1 MIRSYR
7 EMKSRYN
14 GIRIAENYVR
24 THYETPSE
32 ECVKYIADTWTD
44 FRKECREFY
53 KYVNKYHADR
63 LSVPVLNN
71 KNVWR
76 TVSDDNGETGTDFI
90 IIPDNGETEEDIKE
104 IVYDSVFC
112 GYGDLLIDCTG
123 KRCTRSWGYRR
134 TPCGIAIIHRW
145 CFDW

>member
-7 EMKSRYN
+7 EMKTKYI
-14 GIRIAENYVR
+14 GIKKAEDYFR
-24 THYETPSE
+24 THYENISKESE
-32 ECVKYIADTWTD
+32 EYFSDLFTD

-53 KYVNKYHADR
+53 RHINKYHTDPY
-63 LSVPVLNN
+63 SVPVLNSN
-71 KNVWR
+71 NVWR

-104 IVYDSVFC
+104 LVYDSVFC

-123 KRCTRSWGYRR
+123 KRCTRSWSYRKV
-134 TPCGIAIIHRW
+134 PCGIIITHKW